1 MAVQCSG
8 TARPSQFVAPLT
20 YTLSTWAI
28 CSTPPPRPTPRF
40 TVSPVSR
47 PSSSRKGWAT
57 SVSPASAPPRQA
69 NRTNISPGWNRPASS
84 RRTRPL
90 RSSASSSREVVL
102 LARPVAAAS
111 SVNVTAPGA
120 CTTSVSSRAARS
132 TACVPPRLLTTRLP
146 VDSCD
151 SPLPSSTL
159 RNSVLLCDP
168 TIGVLAGQGRIGQ
181 SKCRPGVSRKGQVA
195 MFRNTMPRYE
205 ILSDDAVAVLDRGWR
220 RIVSEIGV
228 QFAKPEAV
236 ELFRQAGQQ
245 VDGDVVKF
253 DPEFVLEQAAKAPR
267 EFDVQARN
275 PANSVHIGGDDMVF
289 GAVYGSPFIREGEV
303 RRDATLDDFHRL
315 AMLAQSFPELDS
327 AGGVICEPNDA
338 PLDSRHLDMVYA
350 LQTVTDKIYMG
361 NVVSGPNAADTI
373 AMTSILFGGRDAIER
388 VPATIS
394 LINCNSPLRWDDRML
409 DAQFEYNRAAQPVVL
424 TPFLLM
430 GAMSPV
436 TIPAALVQQLAEA
449 LSGIALAQLIRPGC
463 PVIFGSFLSN
473 IDMQSGS
480 PSFGTPESAIGLLC
494 TGQLA
499 RHYGL
504 PFRTGGGLNSSQ
516 TADEA
521 LMTLLPTFLAGTN
534 FVMHAAG
541 WLEGGLVSC
550 YEKFII
556 DIELLRELR
565 VEFTPL
571 EITEESL
578 AFGAHEEVGH
588 GGHFL
593 GAAHTMERFRDCFQ
607 RPMLSST
614 TNFERWLKL
623 GGKDTAARAGE
634 IWRKKLEEFTP
645 PPLDDAIRAELDDF
659 VARRRREIDD

>member
-1 MAVQCSG
+1 M
-8 TARPSQFVAPLT
+8 FV
-20 YTLSTWAI
+20 
-28 CSTPPPRPTPRF
+28 
-40 TVSPVSR
+40 
-47 PSSSRKGWAT
+47 
-57 SVSPASAPPRQA
+57 
-69 NRTNISPGWNRPASS
+69 
-84 RRTRPL
+84 
-90 RSSASSSREVVL
+90 
-102 LARPVAAAS
+102 
-111 SVNVTAPGA
+111 
-120 CTTSVSSRAARS
+120 
-132 TACVPPRLLTTRLP
+132 
-146 VDSCD
+146 
-151 SPLPSSTL
+151 
-159 RNSVLLCDP
+159 
-168 TIGVLAGQGRIGQ
+168 
-181 SKCRPGVSRKGQVA
+181 
-195 MFRNTMPRYE
+195 NTMPRYE
-205 ILSDDAVAVLDRGWR
+205 ILSADAIAVLDRGWR
-220 RIVSEIGV
+220 RIVSEIGI

-236 ELFRQAGQQ
+236 ELFAKAGQR
-245 VDGDVVKF
+245 VDGEVVYL
-253 DPEFVLEQAAKAPR
+253 DPEFVMEQVAKAPR
-267 EFDVQARN
+267 QFDVQARN
-275 PANSVHIGGDDMVF
+275 PAHTVHIGGDHMVF
-289 GAVYGSPFIREGEV
+289 SAVYGCPFVREGAV
-303 RRDATLDDFHRL
+303 RREATLQDFRQL
-315 AMLAQSFPELDS
+315 ASLSQAFDELDS

-338 PLDSRHLDMVYA
+338 PLDSRHLDMIYA
-350 LQTVTDKIYMG
+350 LQTLTDKIYMG

-373 AMTSILFGGRDAIER
+373 AMTSILFGGRDVIER

-409 DAQFEYNRAAQPVVL
+409 DAQFEYNRASQPVVL

-480 PSFGTPESAIGLLC
+480 PAFGTPESAIGLLC

-499 RHYGL
+499 RHFGL

-516 TADEA
+516 TADAQSAYEA

-556 DIELLRELR
+556 DIELLKMLR

-571 EITEESL
+571 EIDEESL

-593 GAAHTMERFRDCFQ
+593 GAAHTMERFRECFY

-614 TNFERWLKL
+614 ANFERWLKL
-623 GGKDTAARAGE
+623 GAKDTAARAGE
-634 IWRKKLEEFTP
+634 IWRKKLDDFSP

-659 VARRRREIDD
+659 VQRRRRELGD